1 MTRRREEGKSR
12 GNLPRRPV
20 PPRRRKPKPKPILR
34 IVGLTALLGGALL
47 VVGLG
52 VVVGMAMAITKQ
64 LPDVSQ
70 VYAPPCEATRIY
82 ASNGELIASLYREN
96 RIFVPLSQI
105 PLHLQQAVIA
115 VEDAG
120 FYQHRGISLRGIARA
135 MWRNLLA
142 GELIEG
148 GSTITQQLAR
158 TLFLSQE
165 RALSRKIAEILLA
178 LEIERRL
185 TKEEILERY
194 LNQVYFGQGAYGVE
208 MAARIYFGKSVG
220 QLTLAESAMLAGL
233 IRAPSLYSPYENFQ
247 LAKRRQIIVLDR
259 MVESGYITPEEA
271 EKAKQEPV
279 RLVERANAGLIGIR
293 APYFVSY
300 ILPQLLERYG
310 EDGVYCGG
318 LQVYTT
324 LDVRMQ
330 AVAEKAVRLGIDEA
344 KRANLRITQ
353 GALVAIDPRTGAIRA
368 MIGGYDFRK
377 SQFNRAWQAR
387 RQPGSAFKPFIYVTA
402 LANGIPPTRIIVD
415 EPLSLEIPGVR
426 EKWEPQN
433 YDLKFRGPVTLRQ
446 AVEQSINIPAIK
458 ILSELGPQQVIA
470 YAHRMGIKSP
480 LPPVLSLALGT
491 AEVTPL
497 EMASAFGV
505 LAANGI
511 RAEPFAIIRVEDR
524 QGRVLEES
532 IPRREVALKREVA
545 YLMTDI
551 LKGVIQR
558 GTGRAAEIGRPAAGK
573 TGTTDDY
580 RNAWFVGYTPQ
591 LVASVWVGNDDNTP
605 MRRVVGGTVP
615 ARIWAMFMKEALAG
629 TSPEDWPVP
638 EGIVEA
644 TVCGSSG
651 LLATGACPNPKKELF
666 IKGTEPT
673 EYDTRFPGTLLA
685 SPPVRT
691 APPGETTSPTPPR
704 EESNPPQVSPSG
716 NRPSSQGTSAVS
728 LSIDM
733 PTDGE
738 RVRSPFL
745 IQGRATPGSTVSLQ
759 IYAEGGVVSVR
770 SVERLLRVGSD
781 GKFQYEYRPM
791 VRIPGIRYVITVS
804 LTRADGKVLSQTV
817 SVVEG

>member
-1 MTRRREEGKSR
+1 LRKS
-12 GNLPRRPV
+12 PV
-20 PPRRRKPKPKPILR
+20 PPRRRKPRRQPLLHLA
-34 IVGLTALLGGALL
+34 GLALLLVASLL
-47 VVGLG
+47 LLSIG
-52 VVVGMAMAITKQ
+52 VLAGMAMAITRQ
-64 LPDVSQ
+64 LPDVSR
-70 VYAPPCEATRIY
+70 VYAPPCEATRVY
-82 ASNGELIASLYREN
+82 ASNGELVASLYREN
-96 RIFVPLSQI
+96 RLFVPLSQI

-120 FYQHRGISLRGIARA
+120 FYQHRGISLRGMARA

-142 GELIEG
+142 RELIEG

-158 TLFLSQE
+158 TLFLTQE
-165 RALSRKIAEILLA
+165 RAVSRKVAEILLA

-208 MAARIYFGKSVG
+208 MAARIYFGKSVS
-220 QLTLAESAMLAGL
+220 QLTLPESAMLAGL

-259 MVESGYITPEEA
+259 MVELGYITAEEA
-271 EKAKQEPV
+271 EKAKQAPV
-279 RLVERANAGLIGIR
+279 KLAERANAGLIGIR

-330 AVAEKAVRLGIDEA
+330 AIAEKAVRLGIDA
-344 KRANLRITQ
+344 AQRANLRVTQ

-402 LANGIPPTRIIVD
+402 LANGIPPTRVIVD
-415 EPLSLEIPGVR
+415 EPISLEIPGVPK
-426 EKWEPQN
+426 KWEPEN

-458 ILSELGPQQVIA
+458 ILNELGPQQVIA

-511 RAEPFAIIRVEDR
+511 RAEPFAIARVEDR
-524 QGRVLEES
+524 QGRVLEEF

-551 LKGVIQR
+551 LKGVILR

-615 ARIWAMFMKEALAG
+615 ARIWAMFMKEALAA
-629 TSPEDWPVP
+629 TPPEDWPVP

-651 LLATGACPNPKKELF
+651 LLATGACPNPKKEIF

-673 EYDTRFPGTLLA
+673 EYDTRFPGTPQMSPPARVA
-685 SPPVRT
+685 SPPPSGEIAT
-691 APPGETTSPTPPR
+691 QQGETRSPLPPPSPR
-704 EESNPPQVSPSG
+704 ET
-716 NRPSSQGTSAVS
+716 RPSSPGEPIPF
-728 LSIDM
+728 LSIET
-733 PTDGE
+733 PADGG
-738 RVRSPFL
+738 RVTSPFL
-745 IQGRATPGSTVSLQ
+745 IQGRATPGSTVLL
-759 IYAEGGVVSVR
+759 IVYAEGGVVSVK
-770 SVERLLRVGSD
+770 SVERELRVGSD
-781 GKFQYEYRPM
+781 GKFQYEYKPM
-791 VRIPGIRYVITVS
+791 LRVPGVRYVITV
-804 LTRADGKVLSQTV
+804 RMAGARGEVLSQTI